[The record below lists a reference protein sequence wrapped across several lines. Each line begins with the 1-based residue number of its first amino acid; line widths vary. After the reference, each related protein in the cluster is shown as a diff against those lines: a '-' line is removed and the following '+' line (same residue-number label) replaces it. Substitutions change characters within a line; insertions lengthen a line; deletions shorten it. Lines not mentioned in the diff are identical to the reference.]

1 MHMNYIFIHGLGQ
14 LPMSWEKIISC
25 FPKDIEI
32 SCPNLSELMKG
43 QKVTYDNLYKAFENQ
58 CNLKKSPLYLC
69 GISLG
74 AELALQ
80 YTLDNPQ
87 RVNSLI
93 MIAPQYKMPTLL
105 LKFQNMVFH
114 IMPESAFQEMGFAK
128 KDIIS
133 LTKSMYTLDFTNRI
147 KEILPPSL
155 IICGQND
162 ISNKRA
168 AKKMADGIPNARI
181 VFIEKAGHEVN
192 VEAPIKVSSLIKR
205 FWFNER

>member
-1 MHMNYIFIHGLGQ
+1 MNYIFVHGLGQ
-14 LPMSWEKIISC
+14 LPVSWNQIISY

-32 SCPNLSELMKG
+32 SCPNLSELVNG
-43 QKVTYDNLYKAFENQ
+43 QKVTYDRLYEAFETQ
-58 CNLKKSPLYLC
+58 CNIKKCPLYLC

-74 AELALQ
+74 AVLALQ
-80 YTLDNPQ
+80 YTLDHPK
-87 RVNSLI
+87 RVKSLI

-105 LKFQNMVFH
+105 LKFQNIVFH
-114 IMPESAFQEMGFAK
+114 MMPESAFQEMGFTK

-133 LTKSMYTLDFTNRI
+133 LTKSMNELDFTNRI
-147 KEILPPSL
+147 KEISSPSL

-168 AKKMADGIPNARI
+168 AKEMAGKIPNAKI
-181 VFIEKAGHEVN
+181 AFVEKAGHEVN
-192 VEAPIKVSSLIKR
+192 VEAPIKVSSLIKG